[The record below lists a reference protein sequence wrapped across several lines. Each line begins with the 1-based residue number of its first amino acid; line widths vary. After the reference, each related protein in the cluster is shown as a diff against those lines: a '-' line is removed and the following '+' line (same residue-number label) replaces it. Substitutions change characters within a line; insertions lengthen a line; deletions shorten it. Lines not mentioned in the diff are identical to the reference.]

1 MQAAVFCIKQS
12 VNIFPRQ
19 VSVIL
24 EVSASQSRLEPK
36 REPVGQATDRS
47 FADTSEPE

>member
-1 MQAAVFCIKQS
+1 MQTAVFCIKHS

-24 EVSASQSRLEPK
+24 EVSASQSGLEPK
-36 REPVGQATDRS
+36 WERVGQAMDKS